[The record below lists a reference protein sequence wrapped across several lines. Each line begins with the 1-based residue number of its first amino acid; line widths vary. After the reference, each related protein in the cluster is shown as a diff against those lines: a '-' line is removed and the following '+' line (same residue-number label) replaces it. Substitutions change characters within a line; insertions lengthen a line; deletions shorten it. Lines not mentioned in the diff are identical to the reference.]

1 MELLVTAVAVLTAV
15 ILLDIA
21 LTAGI
26 MIRLRAVQQHGSV
39 PAQARDVPRPGTVV
53 GEFTAAD
60 RDGRPVTVDDLN
72 GSVLACF
79 FAPGCPACERLAA
92 ELVANPPDVPVLA
105 FVVSDV
111 EQQSRQLVE
120 RLSALGRVC
129 SVEEGDP
136 VLAAFGVA
144 AVPTAVRLWSGVV
157 VAAGRSDQLSEPGTR
172 REILGAISAGRSA

>member
-26 MIRLRAVQQHGSV
+26 MIRLRAVQRQGSV

-53 GEFTAAD
+53 GEFTVTD
-60 RDGRPVTVDDLN
+60 GDGRSVTVDDVN

-79 FAPGCPACERLAA
+79 FAPGCPACDRLVT

-105 FVVSDV
+105 FVVRDV
-111 EQQSRQLVE
+111 EQQAQQLVE

-129 SVEEGDP
+129 PVEEGHP
-136 VLAAFGVA
+136 VLAAFGVDAVPA
-144 AVPTAVRLWSGVV
+144 AVRIWSGVV
-157 VAAGRSDQLSEPGTR
+157 VAAGRSDQLSEPGAR
-172 REILGAISAGRSA
+172 LEILGAISAGRSA